1 MITLILATTNYF
13 PGLIQL
19 YCAKLL
25 EAMRNRD
32 YAGYNEMDTPIYEI
46 RERHIKKVLADPEF
60 TGQIREK
67 FMITLKVDEDK
78 YYYLIALLLA
88 FLYHTDHC
96 GHHRSDA
103 SLKSLMADKEAL
115 DKKDDP
121 DRDQGNTYRLY
132 QFVQRTNHF
141 RLFLVFHGLCL

>member
-88 FLYHTDHC
+88 FLYHTDSKLGGYTAEDIQC
-96 GHHRSDA
+96 A
-103 SLKSLMADKEAL
+103 
-115 DKKDDP
+115 
-121 DRDQGNTYRLY
+121 GNELGIPMITQLEQIGRAH
-132 QFVQRTNHF
+132 V
-141 RLFLVFHGLCL
+141 